1 MLKRNLFSCQKTPP
15 TPQGGLYEIRTS
27 TFLNRLFKCSYLNKS
42 PMGDLGVKKQ
52 ITVSLWKNCIFGVLL
67 IAVFSCSGVRKE
79 NKELAERILSDKTL
93 DTVYFK
99 AASLLKKG
107 FTAGD
112 GYPQVW
118 IRDLNTFI
126 ETACDVYDPLIIREK
141 LLVFLTLQQPDS
153 QIVDGY
159 VLKGH
164 VTWNDPNIYTSA
176 NDTIH
181 VGFKNTVETDQE
193 TSLIQAIGK
202 YIMKTGDRSILDESI
217 AGFTVRERL
226 TMAVGYLLRSRYSQ
240 KYGLLTGA
248 TTQDWGDVQVEGGE
262 VVDIDDKTH
271 WAIDIYDNA
280 MFVISLGHLIDFAK
294 DIHDKQK
301 WEEMRKSVKQS
312 IREHL
317 WDESHRK
324 FIPHVYIDG
333 APFPSDFDENAIHF
347 HGGTAVAIEAGLLSK
362 EEIEAVYKQ
371 MVANVKL
378 SGAPTIGLTL
388 YPPYPEGIIK
398 ESNTCKPYIY
408 QNGGDWTWFGG
419 RMVQQLI
426 AYGFVEEAY
435 ESIRPMLD
443 RVIANGKFYEWY
455 GIDGK
460 PNGSG
465 DFRGEAGVLS
475 RAVIMLR
482 EWAENN

>member
-1 MLKRNLFSCQKTPP
+1 M
-15 TPQGGLYEIRTS
+15 
-27 TFLNRLFKCSYLNKS
+27 
-42 PMGDLGVKKQ
+42 
-52 ITVSLWKNCIFGVLL
+52 SLLKNCIITGLVV
-67 IAVFSCSGVRKE
+67 IIVSCSGVRNE
-79 NKELAERILSDKTL
+79 NKELAKKILADKTL

-126 ETACDVYDPLIIREK
+126 ETACDVYDQAVIREK
-141 LLVFLTLQQPDS
+141 LLVFFTLQQPDS

-164 VTWNDPNIYTSA
+164 VTWDDPNIYTSM
-176 NDTIH
+176 NDTTH

-202 YIMKTGDRSILDESI
+202 YIRKTGDKSILNETI
-217 AGFTVRERL
+217 AGFTVHERL
-226 TMAVGYLLRSRYSQ
+226 SMAIGFLMKHRYSE

-248 TTQDWGDVQVEGGE
+248 TTQDWGDVQVEGGA

-271 WAIDIYDNA
+271 WSVDIYDNA
-280 MFVISLGHLIDFAK
+280 MFVISLGCMIDFA
-294 DIHDKQK
+294 DDTQEKQK
-301 WEEMRKSVKQS
+301 WEALRKTIKQK

-317 WDESHRK
+317 WDENHGK
-324 FIPHVYIDG
+324 FIPHVYMAG
-333 APFPSDFDENAIHF
+333 SPFPPDFNENAIHF
-347 HGGTAVAIEAGLLSK
+347 HGGTAIAIEAGLLSDS
-362 EEIEAVYKQ
+362 EILKVYKQ

-388 YPPYPEGIIK
+388 YPPYPEGII
-398 ESNTCKPYIY
+398 EGSSTCKPYIY

-426 AYGFVEEAY
+426 ANGFTEEAY

-455 GIDGK
+455 GVDGK

-465 DFRGEAGVLS
+465 DFRGEAGVL
-475 RAVIMLR
+475 AQAIVMLR
-482 EWAENN
+482 EWAENI